1 MIVTLGIDDIEGRSF
16 YVLLSLFDDLQHV
29 ALEEE

>member
-1 MIVTLGIDDIEGRSF
+1 MMVTLGIDDVEGRSF
-16 YVLLSLFDDLQHV
+16 YVFLSLFDDLQHV